1 MSRFK
6 KAALLVAIVVT
17 LVACVFGVSVAA
29 KFYIG
34 GAEQRSATALC
45 GNRRGTSHTITI
57 SGSQLS
63 RADMSAQLCDELI
76 IINNDAVQRRLAFGA
91 HNHHVTY
98 DGADGRLIGQGE
110 TLSLVLTKKGEF
122 SFHDHFDE
130 AVHGHFSVK

>member
-1 MSRFK
+1 MARFK
-6 KAALLVAIVVT
+6 KVVLILAIVAT
-17 LVACVFGVSVAA
+17 LAASVFGVSAAA
-29 KFYIG
+29 KFYLG

-45 GNRRGTSHTITI
+45 GDRRGTPRTVTILD
-57 SGSQLS
+57 GQLS
-63 RADMSAQLCDELI
+63 RTDVSAQLCDELI
-76 IINNDAVQRRLAFGA
+76 IINKDAVQRRLAFGA
-91 HNHHVTY
+91 HDHHVTY